1 MVILRCNN
9 VVERVKDIMEAVR
22 RYVNSDELMSILSL
36 PEKYRNHKREII
48 VIPAE
53 EKHLTE
59 KSEKSKILN
68 SLIGAIPTTNLS
80 LEELEKIIVDELYII
95 TNRNTGRSSIKSLD
109 DIESYDLELSYMGN
123 GVINIILNIEGV
135 KLDFNLG
142 EEQ

>member
-22 RYVNSDELMSILSL
+22 RYVDSDELMSILSL
-36 PEKYRNHKREII
+36 PEKYRNHKLEII
-48 VIPAE
+48 VIPSE

-80 LEELEKIIVDELYII
+80 LEEL
-95 TNRNTGRSSIKSLD
+95 RNERLKKYEID
-109 DIESYDLELSYMGN
+109 D
-123 GVINIILNIEGV
+123 
-135 KLDFNLG
+135 
-142 EEQ
+142 